1 MMRHVLDGM
10 QQTDNFLDDVLS
22 FTDGWTQ
29 HLQELRELFSRVRKA
44 GLTMKPF
51 KCCFAY
57 DKIEYVGHIV
67 GQGQLRTMENKVSK
81 VVEAPQPKTKTQLRA
96 FLGLAGYHRR
106 FVPSYATVAAPLID
120 LLRKGSPNKL
130 EWGMLKKLLSDS

>member
-44 GLTMKPF
+44 GLTMKPS

-96 FLGLAGYHRR
+96 FLSLAGYHRR